1 MNKGTAAMVA
11 AAIFAWEAIGVV
23 MASMK
28 WASTYFIWVLLVGIL
43 FGTAV
48 DIAAAELHG
57 LFIWK
62 LI

>member
-1 MNKGTAAMVA
+1 
-11 AAIFAWEAIGVV
+11 

-28 WASTYFIWVLLVGIL
+28 WASTYFTLVLLVGIL

-57 LFIWK
+57 LCMEK
-62 LI
+62 LIGKLAIMGFLLHGLWIT